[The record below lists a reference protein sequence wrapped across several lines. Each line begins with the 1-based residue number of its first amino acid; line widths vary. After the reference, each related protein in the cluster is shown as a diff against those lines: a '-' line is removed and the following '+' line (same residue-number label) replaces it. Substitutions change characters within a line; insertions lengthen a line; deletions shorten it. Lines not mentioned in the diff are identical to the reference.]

1 MGAGVVLSLAA
12 QAMTWPFV
20 GAGCDCLMPC
30 QVRELWEV
38 YDHDKDGFIDRAEVR
53 QMLEDISFIKKG
65 HRNVPEENL
74 EEAFLSLDANHD
86 GKVQMDEFLN
96 YYLRTGVAVWYIV

>member
-1 MGAGVVLSLAA
+1 
-12 QAMTWPFV
+12 
-20 GAGCDCLMPC
+20 
-30 QVRELWEV
+30 
-38 YDHDKDGFIDRAEVR
+38 
-53 QMLEDISFIKKG
+53 MLEDISFIKKG

-86 GKVQMDEFLN
+86 GKVQMDEFMN